1 MEGLFKIDSHLS
13 SNHTVY
19 LIDPDEAI
27 GEALTTLLATYQ
39 INVKTFADAETFLS
53 VSTEC
58 DNETGFLL
66 VEINLPGIGGLALL
80 RMLRAG
86 GFRLP
91 VVMLSDVAGPNL
103 RQEALRFGALDL
115 IEKPLIKDLL
125 LDQLS

>member
-1 MEGLFKIDSHLS
+1 MEGLFKIGMHLS

-39 INVKTFADAETFLS
+39 INVKTFSDAETFLS

-58 DNETGFLL
+58 DNEAGFLL
-66 VEINLPGIGGLALL
+66 VEINLPGISGLALL
-80 RMLRAG
+80 RKLRAG

-91 VVMLSDVAGPNL
+91 VLILSDVAGPNL
-103 RQEALRFGALDL
+103 RKQAQRYGALDL
-115 IEKPLIKDLL
+115 IEKPLIKDFL